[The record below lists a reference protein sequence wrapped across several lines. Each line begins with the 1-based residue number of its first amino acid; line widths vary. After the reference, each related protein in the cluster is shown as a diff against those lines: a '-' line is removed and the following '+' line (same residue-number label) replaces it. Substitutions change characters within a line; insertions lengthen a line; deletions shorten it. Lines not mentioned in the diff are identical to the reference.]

1 MSTATFRSVPVVSQV
16 VHWAACGLGTLAV
29 LTFVVFA
36 VGRGLPPLA
45 ALNASFAAVAVM
57 LVGFVLM
64 WWKDWLGGLISLV
77 GLGWFQA
84 IEFAANGH
92 PAGGLFPLLVVPG
105 VLGLLAALV
114 RRKAGENLPLEHNAQ
129 QQN

>member
-1 MSTATFRSVPVVSQV
+1 MSTAPFRSVPVVSQA
-16 VHWAACGLGTLAV
+16 VHWAACVLGTLAV
-29 LTFVVFA
+29 LTFALFA
-36 VGRGLPPLA
+36 VGLGLLPLA

-57 LVGFVLM
+57 LVGFLLT

-84 IEFAANGH
+84 IEIAANGH

-114 RRKAGENLPLEHNAQ
+114 RRKAGEDLPLEHNAQ
-129 QQN
+129 K